1 MPMNNPSGDVPQN
14 LDWLV
19 QMFQNSPAAVAWL
32 EGPDLVF
39 RYVNS
44 SYLGLVGPRD
54 LWGRPFAAALPE
66 VVAQGFLSLLQ
77 QAYASGKAHSG
88 KGTFL
93 KLSRREGPPDLR
105 VVDYVFQPADL
116 PGAAM
121 RGVLIQA
128 TDVTDRVLA
137 EKALQASEA
146 RFRAITNSIDQMIWS
161 TRPDG
166 FHDFYNERWYDYTGV
181 PRGSTDGEGWNG
193 MFHPDDR
200 DRAWAVWRHS
210 LETGEPYQ
218 IEYRLRHASGEYR
231 WVLGRARPVRDE
243 DGNILR
249 WFGTC
254 TDIQEL
260 IDMRERLRSA
270 AGEPAASAIG

>member
-1 MPMNNPSGDVPQN
+1 MADVDTPQN

-32 EGPDLVF
+32 EGPELVV

-44 SYLGLVGPRD
+44 AYLGLVGPRD
-54 LWGRPFAAALPE
+54 LWGRPIAQALPE
-66 VVAQGFLSLLQ
+66 VAEQGFVRLLEE
-77 QAYASGKAHSG
+77 AYRSGKAHTG
-88 KGTFL
+88 KGTVL
-93 KLSRREGPPDLR
+93 KLSRGAGPADVR

-121 RGVLIQA
+121 RGILIQA
-128 TDVTDRVLA
+128 TDVTERVVA
-137 EKALQASEA
+137 EKALRESEQ

-166 FHDFYNERWYDYTGV
+166 FHDFYNDRWYEYTGV
-181 PRGSTDGEGWNG
+181 PAGSTDGEAWNG
-193 MFHPDDR
+193 MFHPDDQE
-200 DRAWAVWRHS
+200 RAWEVWRNS
-210 LETGEPYQ
+210 LETGEPYH
-218 IEYRLRHASGEYR
+218 IEYRLRHRSGQYR

-243 DGNILR
+243 DGTIVR

-260 IDMRERLRSA
+260 IDIREQLRAS
-270 AGEPAASAIG
+270 AASAPERNLR